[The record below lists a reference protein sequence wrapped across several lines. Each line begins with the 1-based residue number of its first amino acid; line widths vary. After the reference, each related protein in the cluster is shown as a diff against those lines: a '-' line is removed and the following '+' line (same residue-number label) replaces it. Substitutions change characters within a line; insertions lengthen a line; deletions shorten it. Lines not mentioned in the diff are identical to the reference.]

1 MTSRLDDELRRLVG
15 AGVLRIYQ
23 ADALRAA
30 AEADAAA
37 ARAEAVA
44 GQTPLGRSDR
54 LERPDS
60 GAGSSNRSGR
70 PSRLERLEPPNGGQS
85 REEPVRRT
93 QAVDRRKG
101 SALIEILGYIG
112 GVLLLGAVGL
122 LTVANW
128 SLMGRASRISTAVVS
143 AVVLLAAAAVV
154 AYLRDRAQPS
164 SALAALGACTAGFAT
179 SVIIPDAPGRVIGV
193 VVALV
198 TAGLGL
204 WLLRGTSLL
213 VATFAILSVG
223 VFELVFDVID
233 TTGGRS
239 DTAGLAGVGFIVVA
253 GILAALGQ
261 VRDRVTAWSL
271 SGAAAFS
278 SSMCWLVQDR
288 GELMALAVG
297 TAGSAALLLAY
308 ARHRAPAYVVAGCS
322 ILLVVWPTSLY
333 RLTGN
338 VAGVAIGLLIASS
351 ALIATVIVLA
361 RRAR

>member
-37 ARAEAVA
+37 SRTEPFT
-44 GQTPLGRSDR
+44 GQIPLGKAKPVK
-54 LERPDS
+54 EAPAPATS
-60 GAGSSNRSGR
+60 GH
-70 PSRLERLEPPNGGQS
+70 
-85 REEPVRRT
+85 
-93 QAVDRRKG
+93 RKG
-101 SALIEILGYIG
+101 SALIEVLGYIG

-128 SLMGRASRISTAVVS
+128 SLMGQGSRITTAVVS
-143 AVVLLAAAAVV
+143 ALVLLGASAVV
-154 AYLRDRAQPS
+154 AYIRDRDQPS

-179 SVIIPDAPGRVIGV
+179 SVIIADAPGRLIGV
-193 VVALV
+193 LVALII
-198 TAGLGL
+198 AGIGL

-213 VATFAILSVG
+213 AATFAILAVG
-223 VFELVFDVID
+223 VFEVVFDLID
-233 TTGGRS
+233 RDGSRN
-239 DTAGLAGVGFIVVA
+239 DTAGLAGVGFILVA
-253 GILAALGQ
+253 AVMGVLGL

-271 SGAAAFS
+271 AGAAAFG

-297 TAGSAALLLAY
+297 TAGSAAVLIAY
-308 ARHRAPAYVVAGCS
+308 ARHRTPAYVVVGCS
-322 ILLVVWPTSLY
+322 ILLVVWPTGLY
-333 RLTGN
+333 RLTDN

-351 ALIATVIVLA
+351 ALIGTVIVLS
-361 RRAR
+361 RRDR